1 MTTTRRLAAIFAAD
15 VAGYSRLMGADEEGT
30 LDRLRSIRAEVIDP
44 KIAEHRGRI
53 VKTTGDGLLVE
64 FGSASD
70 MASPAGWQRAGALAT
85 FFAPPDDH
93 FRDQRIEKP
102 LAIFAS
108 RVAPHSKSLRP
119 QHTVEPLAELIG
131 QERLRLDF
139 AEGEEQQLVAAAIAV
154 DGMALI
160 SRHHETIPAIKDLLL
175 GDQTRPRKWDK
186 QRFDLVWVFTRTAAS
201 WRFEQVPQFLLAGD
215 KPNPIE

>member
-1 MTTTRRLAAIFAAD
+1 MTASKIMVIRHAEKPD
-15 VAGYSRLMGADEEGT
+15 DAGTVFGVTVEGDQDPEELT
-30 LDRLRSIRAEVIDP
+30 VL
-44 KIAEHRGRI
+44 
-53 VKTTGDGLLVE
+53 
-64 FGSASD
+64 
-70 MASPAGWQRAGALAT
+70 GWQRAGALAT

-108 RVAPHSKSLRP
+108 RAAPHSKSLRP

-154 DGMALI
+154 DGVALI
-160 SRHHETIPAIKDLLL
+160 SWHHETIPAIKDLLL
-175 GDQTRPRKWDK
+175 GDRSPPRKWDK
-186 QRFDLVWVFTRTAAS
+186 ERFDLVWVFTRTAAS
-201 WRFEQVPQFLLAGD
+201 WRFEQVPQLLLAGD
-215 KPNPIE
+215 KSNLIE